1 MINKMYEYI
10 AEHPMSTH
18 HQCAVALRVDDVEA
32 FVIVN
37 KMKRDGYLREIILP
51 LGNEF
56 DPQCSNFYM
65 VK

>member
-1 MINKMYEYI
+1 MINKVYEYFK
-10 AEHPMSTH
+10 AHPMSTH
-18 HQCAVALRVDDVEA
+18 RQCAIDLGVADMEM
-32 FVIVN
+32 FVLVRE
-37 KMKRDGYLREIILP
+37 MKRDGYLREIILP